1 MSPYSKKQYLEAIR
15 TRYHASSRKDK
26 SLILKEF
33 CEICDYHRKHAIR
46 LLNKKISNEKNKPGK
61 KSLYASK
68 EFLKHLKTLWLA
80 TDQLCSKRLKSAIP
94 LWLPFYK
101 KQTPISHNV
110 ETLLLQISP
119 ASIDRVLKPIKAKM
133 KGKGLCGTKPGTL
146 LKNQIPI
153 RTHNWDINQPGFL
166 EADTVHHCGNFLSGH
181 YVLSLTMTDIN
192 SGWTENQAVWT
203 KLAPG
208 VVTAINQISS
218 RLPFKLLGF
227 DCDNGSEFLN
237 QHLLEYFADQDS
249 KIAFTRSRPYKKND
263 NAHVEQKN
271 WTHVREW
278 LGYDR
283 FDHPELVDLING
295 FYTGSARLFLNFFCP
310 NLKLIK
316 KVRVNSKYVKK
327 YDAPQTPCQ
336 RLMASKY
343 VSDLKKQQLKQTFL
357 SLDPFYLKNQMEQK
371 LKLIFKTKKLLSQ

>member
-15 TRYHASSRKDK
+15 FRYYASIRKEK
-26 SLILKEF
+26 SAILKEF
-33 CEICDYHRKHAIR
+33 CEICSYHPKHAIR
-46 LLNKKISNEKNKPGK
+46 LLNKKPSHKSKKPGK
-61 KSLYASK
+61 KSRYSDK

-80 TDQLCSKRLKSAIP
+80 TDQLCSKRLKAAIP

-101 KQTPISHNV
+101 KQAQVSIKIES
-110 ETLLLQISP
+110 LLLQISP
-119 ASIDRVLKPIKAKM
+119 ASIDRVLKPIKAKL
-133 KGKGLCGTKPGTL
+133 KGRGLGGTKPGTL

-166 EADTVHHCGNFLSGH
+166 EADTVHHCGNSLLGH

-208 VVTAINQISS
+208 VVTAIQQISS
-218 RLPFKLLGF
+218 RMPFELKGF

-237 QHLLEYFADQDS
+237 QHLLEYFSSQDS

-283 FDHPELVDLING
+283 FDKPELVDLIND
-295 FYTGSARLFLNFFCP
+295 FYTGPARLFLNYFCP
-310 NLKLIK
+310 NLKLIE
-316 KVRVNSKYVKK
+316 KVRINSKYVKK
-327 YDAPQTPCQ
+327 YDKPKTPYQ
-336 RLMASKY
+336 RLLASNHLSNDEKKKLTKTID
-343 VSDLKKQQLKQTFL
+343 SLNPFQLKKQ
-357 SLDPFYLKNQMEQK
+357 MESK
-371 LKLIFKTKKLLSQ
+371 LKKIFKTKNKHSS